1 MIGHTQDQL
10 RELLRDAN
18 AFVANGE
25 RSLNV
30 QEALVTKQDSEGRQ
44 SRESAKLLRNMREA
58 QSLMKSHVRLLQSEM
73 NDNSGSE
80 TEA

>member
-1 MIGHTQDQL
+1 MRHTQDQL

-25 RSLNV
+25 RSLNA

-44 SRESAKLLRNMREA
+44 NRESAKLLCNMREA
-58 QSLMKSHVRLLQSEM
+58 QSLMKSHVKLLQSEIS
-73 NDNSGSE
+73 DNGGSE
-80 TEA
+80 TRS